1 MLAVYISL
9 LVILAAILG
18 FIIWFSYFQ
27 LTVKTF
33 KEIFARPEP
42 MPRVDRSPS
51 KIDQKTVF
59 GRGKN
64 WFYTTRNEYIDVR
77 INSFDKVPLA
87 GYFRPSRDRNAR
99 FAVILLHAYNEHPT
113 ESAAYARLMMHQ
125 IECHVLITHLRAHQM
140 SGGKKC
146 TYGLYESV
154 DLSRWIEFLK
164 KQCGEDVKIFVV
176 GRGIGATAALL
187 AAQQPEFSNN
197 VAGIIADCPLDSL
210 PEVLNREGQKR
221 YPFGTSVV
229 LKSID
234 KMAQEKLR
242 ASIYRCDVLPGAGAI
257 KVPVLFLCAGDD
269 DVTTPH
275 QVRAIYDDIRVQKR
289 LITVDHAK
297 HLMCYDKAPST
308 IEKEIRQFVEQ
319 CVVRLVSIGRM

>member
-1 MLAVYISL
+1 MLVLYIAL
-9 LVILAAILG
+9 LVLLFALLVFAV
-18 FIIWFSYFQ
+18 WFGYYS
-27 LTVKTF
+27 LTVKVF
-33 KEIFARPEP
+33 KEIFARKEP
-42 MPRVDRSPS
+42 MPRVDRSPT

-64 WFYTTRNEYIDVR
+64 WFYTNRREYMDVR
-77 INSFDKVPLA
+77 ITSFDKVNLS
-87 GYFRPSRDRNAR
+87 GYFRPSHDPNCR
-99 FAVILLHAYNEHPT
+99 FAVICLHAYGEHPSET
-113 ESAAYARLMMHQ
+113 AAYARLMMHQ
-125 IECHVLITHLRAHQM
+125 MECHVLMTHLRAHQM

-154 DLSRWIEFLK
+154 DLARWIEFIK
-164 KQCGEDVKIFVV
+164 KQCGENIRIFIV

-187 AAQQPEFSNN
+187 AASQPNFSSN
-197 VAGIIADCPLDSL
+197 VAGIIADCPMSSL
-210 PEVLNREGQKR
+210 PEVLKTEGNKR
-221 YPFGTSVV
+221 YPFGTSMI

-257 KVPVLFLCAGDD
+257 KVPVLIFCAGDD
-269 DVTTPH
+269 DVTTPY
-275 QVRAIYDDIRVQKR
+275 QVREIYDDIRVQKR
-289 LITVDHAK
+289 IITVDHAK

-319 CVVRLVSIGRM
+319 CAIRLVSIGRM